1 MKKLVKLEIKKLMHF
16 INKKLFIH
24 IPKTGGSWL
33 EHNLMKYSDDNKY
46 SIPESNK
53 DNFGIKGKISTQK
66 HNLLAEYKYIL
77 KKSYTYY
84 KVFTIIRNPISRL
97 ISYYFSPDIWKVSSK
112 KGIKHLSENEIKFDL
127 GLFQKVCND
136 SLTCSDFI
144 NEDFSL
150 NILKMNL
157 RSYIQ
162 YYRKKSKTNIDIYR
176 FENFEEEVKRL
187 INKHSFMINK
197 ERFQQKIYE
206 SKNSSIKKSLELSY
220 EVKQVVE
227 RSKHIVDLEL
237 FYN

>member
-1 MKKLVKLEIKKLMHF
+1 MHF

-33 EHNLMKYSDDNKY
+33 EHNLIKYSDDKKY

-53 DNFGIKGKISTQK
+53 DNFGIKGRISTQK

-77 KKSYTYY
+77 KKTYIYY

-97 ISYYFSPDIWKVSSK
+97 ISYYFSPDIWKVTSK
-112 KGIKHLSENEIKFDL
+112 KGVKHLSENQIKFDL
-127 GLFQKVCND
+127 DLFQKVCDD

-144 NEDFSL
+144 NEDFNL

-162 YYRKKSKTNIDIYR
+162 YYRNKPKTSIEIYR
-176 FENFEEEVKRL
+176 FENFGEEVKRL
-187 INKHSFMINK
+187 INKHSFIINK
-197 ERFQQKIYE
+197 KRFQQKIYE

>member
-1 MKKLVKLEIKKLMHF
+1 MHF

-33 EHNLMKYSDDNKY
+33 EHNLIKYSDDKKY

-77 KKSYTYY
+77 KKAYTDYE
-84 KVFTIIRNPISRL
+84 VFTIIRNPISRL
-97 ISYYFSPDIWKVSSK
+97 ISYYFSPDIWKVTQN
-112 KGIKHLSENEIKFDL
+112 KGVKHLSENLIKFDL
-127 GLFQKVCND
+127 DLFQKVCND
-136 SLTCSDFI
+136 SFTCSDFI
-144 NEDFSL
+144 NEDFNL

-162 YYRKKSKTNIDIYR
+162 YYRNKPKTNIEIYR
-176 FENFEEEVKRL
+176 FENFSKEVKRL
-187 INKHSFMINK
+187 INKHSFIIDK
-197 ERFQQKIYE
+197 KRFQQKIYA
-206 SKNSSIKKSLELSY
+206 SKNSSVKKSLELSS
-220 EVKQVVE
+220 EIRQVVE

>member
-1 MKKLVKLEIKKLMHF
+1 MHF

-33 EHNLMKYSDDNKY
+33 EHNLIKYSDDKKY
-46 SIPESNK
+46 FIPESSK
-53 DNFGIKGKISTQK
+53 DNFGIKGRISTQK
-66 HNLLAEYKYIL
+66 HNLLAEYKYKL
-77 KKSYTYY
+77 KKNYTYY

-97 ISYYFSPDIWKVSSK
+97 ISYYFSPDIWKVTSK
-112 KGIKHLSENEIKFDL
+112 KGVKHLNENQIKFDL
-127 GLFQKVCND
+127 GLFQKVCDD

-144 NEDFSL
+144 NEDFNL

-162 YYRKKSKTNIDIYR
+162 YYRNKPKTNIEIYR
-176 FENFEEEVKRL
+176 FENFAKEVRRL
-187 INKHSFMINK
+187 INKHSFIIDK
-197 ERFQQKIYE
+197 KRFQQKIYA
-206 SKNSSIKKSLELSY
+206 SKNTSIKKSLESSY